1 MIGSNDSWPRHP
13 EHYLQIAL
21 GGALTG
27 LVFKGMAYGS
37 AGSAG
42 FLSDAGESFVN
53 LLTALLGLYG
63 AWWGRQPRDREHPY
77 GHGKVE
83 ALFSTFQV
91 FLIVGTSIALGYTI
105 LIGEYKAPIYEQF
118 SRAATYEGIALGLNV
133 ALAYSLWR
141 GARRFHSSI
150 LRAEAL
156 HLLGDSGTSLI
167 VIVNFWGIMQGWS
180 AWVDKGVGLLIIG
193 FMTYGSLDIL
203 KETTAVLTD
212 TQDPALLD
220 KLAAA
225 LEKHRRPSWIDV
237 HNVRIQHYGKSIHVD
252 GHVTMPWYWSL
263 EQAHAALKEME
274 TLLAREMPKETEFFW
289 HMDPCEE
296 ICCKFCAMSEC
307 PHRRAPFQRQLT
319 FTASSLFLNHKGP
332 KDSTDTL
339 ALS

>member
-1 MIGSNDSWPRHP
+1 MTGLSGSWPKLP

-21 GGALTG
+21 GGALAG
-27 LVFKGMAYGS
+27 LVFKGLAYGN

-105 LIGEYKAPIYEQF
+105 LSGGYKAPVHERFAQAAAYE
-118 SRAATYEGIALGLNV
+118 SSAIALNI
-133 ALAYSLWR
+133 ALAYLLWS

-167 VIVNFWGIMQGWS
+167 VILNFWCMMHGWS
-180 AWVDKGVGLLIIG
+180 SWVDKGVGLLIVG
-193 FMTYGSLDIL
+193 FMTYGGLHIL

-212 TQDPALLD
+212 TQDPVLLD

-225 LEKHRRPSWIDV
+225 LEKHRRPFWIDV
-237 HNVRIQHYGKSIHVD
+237 HNVRIQHYGKIIHID
-252 GHVTMPWYWSL
+252 GHVTMPWYWTL

-274 TLLAREMPKETEFFW
+274 ELLAQEMPKETEFFW
-289 HMDPCEE
+289 HMDPCEAV
-296 ICCKFCAMSEC
+296 CCRFCEVSEC
-307 PHRRAPFQRQLT
+307 RYRQAPFQRKLH

-332 KDSTDTL
+332 KDSADIQ